1 MCFDSTVC
9 VIIRMSFIIN
19 QKYYNQKARFIHRC
33 TNFIMFCIN
42 LYSKSRKNL
51 IYTMLNAPLICGTDK
66 LTITS
71 HDLGETLQ
79 KLNDIAENIE
89 FMMQKASEE
98 NLPFLV
104 CIISENEK
112 REIITKACRKLTHT
126 GQYTHFSSNQ
136 PLHVKLS
143 TIKTL
148 VRRANFISSDQTT
161 LNKEILYFT
170 KTME

>member
-1 MCFDSTVC
+1 MKTRVC
-9 VIIRMSFIIN
+9 PIYFV
-19 QKYYNQKARFIHRC
+19 HD
-33 TNFIMFCIN
+33 CIVN
-42 LYSKSRKNL
+42 KCALIQLSVLLLECHLLLIKN
-51 IYTMLNAPLICGTDK
+51 ITIKK

-79 KLNDIAENIE
+79 KLNDIVENIE
-89 FMMQKASEE
+89 FTMQKASEE

-143 TIKTL
+143 TTKTL
-148 VRRANFISSDQTT
+148 VRRANFISSDQTS

-170 KTME
+170 KMME